1 MTTLG
6 NWGSL
11 YCHLRAVTCLCAQPA
26 WPFVLPHPF
35 HLSLSC
41 GRGLY
46 GGKFHDHLI
55 LNCAKSGA
63 WIGVWLLLP
72 FFGELLIYLFL
83 VWEAL
88 EPFYLLTVLL
98 LPKPLTVQ
106 RLDRNPLSS
115 MLLEIFN
122 CFCAIVKHHNFVFYH
137 CAESQRYLRAE
148 EEMLG
153 NCCKK
158 PGRSTE
164 SFQLSFLT
172 KVALWAEGLLWLKGL
187 QIQKAVDQPF
197 MSCRAW
203 WDQDRLQQL
212 FSPFKCALRALGL
225 CGCRRQTHSP
235 SGMWW
240 ECAGRGTWP
249 FPFLPTPPHS
259 WAHPAQWMGFLL
271 TEQSRRGFL
280 IFLISLL
287 LVMKQML

>member
-72 FFGELLIYLFL
+72 FFGELLIYLL
-83 VWEAL
+83 IVWEAL

-122 CFCAIVKHHNFVFYH
+122 CFCAVVKHHNFVFYH

-148 EEMLG
+148 KEMLG

-158 PGRSTE
+158 PGRSAE

-172 KVALWAEGLLWLKGL
+172 KVTLWAEACSGWKGFKYRKWLISPSCLTEPGRIRTDCSSCFLHSSVHCVLWVCV
-187 QIQKAVDQPF
+187 A
-197 MSCRAW
+197 AE
-203 WDQDRLQQL
+203 DRLIVHQ
-212 FSPFKCALRALGL
+212 
-225 CGCRRQTHSP
+225 GCDGNVQ
-235 SGMWW
+235 
-240 ECAGRGTWP
+240 AGEPDP
-249 FPFLPTPPHS
+249 FPSCPPLHTAELTLHS
-259 WAHPAQWMGFLL
+259 GWASCW
-271 TEQSRRGFL
+271 QSRVVGDFSS
-280 IFLISLL
+280 F
-287 LVMKQML
+287 